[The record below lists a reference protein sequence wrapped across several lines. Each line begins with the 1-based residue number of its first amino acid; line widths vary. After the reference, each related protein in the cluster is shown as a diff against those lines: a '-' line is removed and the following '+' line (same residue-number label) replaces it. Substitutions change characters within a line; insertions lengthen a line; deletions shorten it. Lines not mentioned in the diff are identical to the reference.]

1 MKKNK
6 KLVLEP
12 NQLSKE
18 TKVSLRTRV
27 LSATVATAI
36 LLPCLILGD
45 WPFFTF
51 VTFALAI
58 AILEI
63 IRCAEKKYS
72 FWLYFTTFILAALLT
87 YWPIFIRL
95 FDALSSQSGV
105 FSYHV
110 YPYFD
115 TLYASIPV
123 MVIGIFALFFNVV
136 LFKNF
141 TVRDACFIFTS
152 VVLISLGFQSILF
165 LRYYPLKDFTNN
177 EGTLFFNM
185 ENTFLSSLL
194 IIYVLIATMFTDIG
208 AYFVGIFFGK
218 NKINPR
224 ISPKKTWEGFI
235 GGIVIS
241 TAFSF
246 LYAFLLA
253 YYGCPILKDVFDIE
267 HWYNILIL
275 SLLLPFVSTLGDFVF
290 SSIKRY
296 YEIKDFGKI
305 MPGHGGILDRADS
318 VIFSA
323 LTAAIFV
330 IIASNILS
338 GGNPFRW

>member
-1 MKKNK
+1 MRKNK

-12 NQLSKE
+12 NKISSE

-27 LSATVATAI
+27 ISAIVGTA
-36 LLPCLILGD
+36 LLVPCLILGD
-45 WPFFTF
+45 WAFFGF

-63 IRCAEKKYS
+63 VRCAEKKYS
-72 FWLYFTTFILAALLT
+72 FWLYFTTFVLAALLT

-95 FDALSSQSGV
+95 FDALTSNTEP
-105 FSYHV
+105 FTLHV

-115 TLYASIPV
+115 TLYASIPIM
-123 MVIGIFALFFNVV
+123 MVGIFALFFNVV

-141 TVRDACFIFTS
+141 TVRDACFIFTT
-152 VVLISLGFQSILF
+152 VTLISLGFQSILF
-165 LRYYPLKDFTNN
+165 LRYYPLKGFVHA
-177 EGTLFFNM
+177 EGTPFFNL
-185 ENTFLSSLL
+185 ENTFISSLL
-194 IIYVLIATMFTDIG
+194 IIYVLLATVLTDIG

-235 GGIVIS
+235 GGVVIS
-241 TAFSF
+241 SSLSF
-246 LYAFLLA
+246 LFAFILA
-253 YYGCPILKDVFDIE
+253 YYKHPILEGVFDIK

-275 SLLLPFVSTLGDFVF
+275 SILLPLFATLGDFVF

-296 YEIKDFGKI
+296 YEIKDYGKI
-305 MPGHGGILDRADS
+305 MPGHGGVLDRADS
-318 VIFSA
+318 IIFSA
-323 LTAAIFV
+323 ITAAVFV
-330 IIASNILS
+330 VIASNILN